1 MSTAITEGSVSG
13 APATKTPSSSESSA
27 SILSPTSEELVRR
40 VRELQP
46 LLARN
51 APQGEQD
58 RRVAEEAIVALAD
71 AGIFKLTQPK
81 RYGGYESSVRTQ
93 LDVFSAVAEAD
104 GGTAWVVTLINQCN
118 WMAALF
124 PERAQDDV
132 WAENPGARVSGV
144 VSPTSQ
150 SVKVDG
156 GYLVTGRWFYNSGSW
171 HADWAVLGFPVVN
184 AAGETLDHGLALI
197 PRTDLGFEETW
208 YVAGM
213 RSSGSNCLIA
223 KDVFVPDHRII
234 SAPKAWLGEVATEH
248 TEETLYRT
256 AFTPLLALG
265 VAAPQLG
272 MGRKVLEIVS
282 TKAATKPLTFTFYPT
297 QADSAVFRHQI
308 AEAAML
314 LDTAEFHLY
323 RSADA
328 IDTAAREGT
337 FPDELIRS
345 RARADAGWAVENVT
359 KAINLLLFAHGAA
372 SFAENNV
379 IQRMWRD
386 SAVAGRHAYIVP
398 AVSLEMYGTALLARD
413 GQITP
418 ML

>member
-1 MSTAITEGSVSG
+1 MSTITKGSTTDC
-13 APATKTPSSSESSA
+13 ATVETPS
-27 SILSPTSEELVRR
+27 SEELVRR
-40 VRELQP
+40 VRQLQP
-46 LLARN
+46 ILERN
-51 APQGEQD
+51 ARQGEDD
-58 RRVAEEAIVALAD
+58 RRVAEESISALAD
-71 AGIFKLTQPK
+71 AGLFKLTQPR
-81 RYGGYESSVRTQ
+81 RYGGYEAPLRTQ
-93 LDVFSAVAEAD
+93 LDVFSAIAEAD
-104 GGTAWVVTLINQCN
+104 GGTAWVVTLVNQCA
-118 WMAALF
+118 WMTGLF
-124 PERAQDDV
+124 PEQAQDDV
-132 WAENPGARVSGV
+132 WKSNPDARIAGV

-150 SVKVDG
+150 SVKVEG
-156 GYLVTGRWFYNSGSW
+156 GYKITGRWFYNSGSW
-171 HADWAVLGFPVVN
+171 HTDWAVLGFPIVN
-184 AAGETLDHGLALI
+184 EAGETLDHGLALI
-197 PRTDLGFEETW
+197 PRSELGFEETW
-208 YVAGM
+208 FVAGM
-213 RSSGSNCLIA
+213 RSSGSNCLSA
-223 KDVFVPDHRII
+223 KDVFVPEHRII
-234 SAPKAWLGEVATEH
+234 SAPKAWEGDVPTEH
-248 TEETLYRT
+248 TEEALYRT

-282 TKAATKPLTFTFYPT
+282 TKASTKPLTFTFYPT

-314 LDTAEFHLY
+314 IDTAELHLY

-328 IDTAAREGT
+328 IDSAAAEGR
-337 FPDELIRS
+337 FPDETMRA

-372 SFAENNV
+372 GFAENSV
-379 IQRMWRD
+379 VQRMWRD

>member
-1 MSTAITEGSVSG
+1 MTTAITESALAV
-13 APATKTPSSSESSA
+13 ADVPSSD
-27 SILSPTSEELVRR
+27 ELVRR

-46 LLARN
+46 LIERS
-51 APQGEQD
+51 APQAEQD
-58 RRVAEEAIVALAD
+58 RRVADEVIDALAD
-71 AGIFKLTQPK
+71 AGIFRLAQPR
-81 RYGGYESSVRTQ
+81 RYGGYEVPVRTQ

-104 GGTAWVVTLINQCN
+104 GGTAWVVTLINQCA
-118 WMAALF
+118 WMAGLF
-124 PERAQDDV
+124 HEQAQDDV
-132 WAENPGARVSGV
+132 WKENPLARVSGV

-150 SVKVDG
+150 SVKVEG
-156 GYLVTGRWFYNSGSW
+156 GYRVTGRWFYNSGSW

-184 AAGETLDHGLALI
+184 EAGETLDHGLALI
-197 PRTDLGFEETW
+197 PRSELGFEETW
-208 YVAGM
+208 FVAGM

-223 KDVFVPDHRII
+223 KDVFVPEHRVI
-234 SAPKAWLGEVATEH
+234 SAPKAWAGEVPTER
-248 TEETLYRT
+248 TEEELYHT

-272 MGRKVLEIVS
+272 MGRKVLEIVK

-297 QADSAVFRHQI
+297 QSESPVFRHQI
-308 AEAAML
+308 AEATML
-314 LDTAEFHLY
+314 IDSAELHLY

-328 IDTAAREGT
+328 IDDAARTGD
-337 FPDELIRS
+337 FPDEVMRA

-359 KAINLLLFAHGAA
+359 KAINLLLFSHGAA

-379 IQRMWRD
+379 LQRMWRD

-398 AVSLEMYGTALLARD
+398 AVSLEMYGTALLAD